1 MSIVS
6 NDTMT
11 ISQKRKTLQ
20 RIADV
25 ERDIEALKKV
35 RTEVAASGYASATLA
50 SGGGSKSYTRLDL
63 SKITEAISA
72 LTSELKKLK
81 ALLKH
86 NLSEQQL
93 WRNVLVVY
101 DL

>member
-1 MSIVS
+1 MQ
-6 NDTMT
+6 MT
-11 ISQKRKTLQ
+11 ITQTKKVLQ

-25 ERDIEALKKV
+25 EKDIEELKKC
-35 RTEVAASGYASATLA
+35 RSEIAKNGYASATMS

-72 LTSELKKLK
+72 LTSELKQLK
-81 ALLKH
+81 AMIAGAG
-86 NLSEQQL
+86 QQTL

-101 DL
+101 S